1 MILAA
6 VAAATL
12 TVVVTSSRGDGEPRV
27 PTAKELEAYEAAVT
41 EPAKRGG
48 FVVQEGL
55 KRGLAD
61 VASGNAG
68 PVVFQAVSWAEE
80 LRGVQV
86 QFNAQAHLA
95 KGTRL
100 EPATK
105 TFDAAF
111 EFYIETAQ
119 TIGAAAI
126 ASDASRETLLER
138 ASASGR
144 RADATYD
151 EASFLLQRL
160 RKQRGLDITARFP
173 SPASEDE

>member
-6 VAAATL
+6 VAATTL
-12 TVVVTSSRGDGEPRV
+12 ISVVTISRRDGGPRV
-27 PTAKELEAYEAAVT
+27 PTAKELEVYEAAVT

-61 VASGNAG
+61 VANGNAG

-80 LRGVQV
+80 LRNVQE
-86 QFNAQAHLA
+86 QFNAQTHLV

-105 TFDAAF
+105 KFGVAF
-111 EFYIETAQ
+111 ELYIETAQ

-126 ASDASRETLLER
+126 ASGESRKALLER
-138 ASASGR
+138 AAVSGR

-160 RKQRGLDITARFP
+160 RKQRGLDVTARFP